1 MMLIL
6 QVVSFLLIGL
16 LLMSML
22 AKVRSY
28 IKPVFPGKPLQTIPL
43 GLLPKFLVHRSALL
57 ALLTGLV
64 VGVAGGW
71 MTPNLA
77 AISAVFALGVV
88 LMPMR
93 YTLTTKGV
101 AVGQGTFYPWS
112 EFSGFKVEK
121 SNLELAHPSLF
132 GRLTLFVKP
141 AEMDN
146 VLKCVQRHVKIQ
158 SSNLSPE
165 GE

>member
-1 MMLIL
+1 MAIL
-6 QVVSFLLIGL
+6 QIVSFLFIGL
-16 LLMSML
+16 LLMSMM

-28 IKPVFPGKPLQTIPL
+28 RKPVVPGKTLQIIPISFV
-43 GLLPKFLVHRSALL
+43 PKLLVHRSALM

-64 VGVAGGW
+64 FGILGGW
-71 MTPNLA
+71 MTPSLA
-77 AISAVFALGVV
+77 ALTVLFALGIL

-101 AVGQGTFYPWS
+101 AVGQGTFYEWS
-112 EFSGFKVEK
+112 DFSGFKVAK
-121 SNLELAHPSLF
+121 SSLELAHPSIF
-132 GRLTLFVKP
+132 GRLTLSVKP
-141 AEMDN
+141 TELDN
-146 VLKCVQRHVKIQ
+146 VLKCVQRHVRVP